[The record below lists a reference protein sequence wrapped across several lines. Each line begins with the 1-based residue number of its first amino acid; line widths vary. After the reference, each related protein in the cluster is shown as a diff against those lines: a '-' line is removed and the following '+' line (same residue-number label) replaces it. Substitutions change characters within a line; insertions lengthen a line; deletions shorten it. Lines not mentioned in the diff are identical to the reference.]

1 MKLLF
6 LSHWICFAASCSD
19 YPQIQDEEALAVEDA
34 PVHPPSSPPNDGR
47 HPRAIPL
54 VPIALESSDDETA
67 LDSEDERPDIP
78 ASNEAV
84 AGSSPDGT
92 SPLNETPTVDGTST
106 IEALL
111 AECDEVIEALN
122 QEEREKELQDER
134 DALLAS
140 QDTSMAP
147 EVALAMVPQ
156 DPDEEPDSW
165 DPEDKKQDLGP
176 ISEPSSE
183 SAGWC
188 FPQRVYWVSCGT
200 FVKKQKQWW
209 EFGFDAATADSL
221 EAPSNCP
228 DSGIM
233 LFLGFFPNFI
243 FFLRHDWLLQVPLKD
258 PTFWGEG
265 RIFTIW

>member
-1 MKLLF
+1 M
-6 LSHWICFAASCSD
+6 
-19 YPQIQDEEALAVEDA
+19 AVEDA

-106 IEALL
+106 VEALL

-165 DPEDKKQDLGP
+165 DPEDKKQDLHP
-176 ISEPSSE
+176 SVAELESEGGVSPKGSAELVLVPSSKNKSNDE
-183 SAGWC
+183 SLALM
-188 FPQRVYWVSCGT
+188 QQQLIHLKRR
-200 FVKKQKQWW
+200 Q
-209 EFGFDAATADSL
+209 TAQTL
-221 EAPSNCP
+221 ELCY
-228 DSGIM
+228 
-233 LFLGFFPNFI
+233 FLVFSQTS

-258 PTFWGEG
+258 PTF
-265 RIFTIW
+265 